1 MVSSHFKQHVRPEI
15 LRRWFNFLK
24 QIYPFYEDE
33 QMDEGKIDRI
43 FDDCEEELEMDEEG
57 DFVEVQDSILQDGV
71 EEEAEETEYITKD
84 PVRKNQTE
92 TSQSSMLLPENIE
105 KEARIK
111 PRNRKEG
118 EGLILA
124 PGEDQIPRNILMEKN
139 PFVLHFPSLFPDG
152 KGGLHD
158 PERKRKITSQ
168 DWIGQR
174 LRNMNPVF
182 AQNKPF
188 VFSAVY
194 LVEQQHLTNKMNI
207 NFMRGKFAKNP
218 DGSQFMQTEDGY
230 AVFDNIIGS
239 PRYWQKMKLDLIAKL
254 EQLGPSAFFYT
265 LSCANKRWQDN
276 LATILA
282 KTRPDLKVMHY
293 KEELSTRFL
302 DINLTRSKEKEQYED
317 EDENDDVAE
326 ESFIIPEENEHNTSS
341 QQHEDYFVH
350 EEVNTAVFQSLSDA
364 FKCKT
369 HHQCSRKPLNIYIEK
384 QEANKLQAENVIEI
398 TRNFNN
404 RVKAFRTQILTSKQS
419 PLQIEYYH
427 DRTEFQAR

>member
-1 MVSSHFKQHVRPEI
+1 MVSSHFKQHVRPEV
-15 LRRWFNFLK
+15 LRKWFNFLK
-24 QIYPFYEDE
+24 QNYPFYENE
-33 QMDEGKIDRI
+33 EMDEGKIDRLW
-43 FDDCEEELEMDEEG
+43 DDCEEEFEMEEAAISEVKDNVLTEG
-57 DFVEVQDSILQDGV
+57 D
-71 EEEAEETEYITKD
+71 EEEAEEVEYIEKD
-84 PVRKNQTE
+84 SVRKNQTE
-92 TSQSSMLLPENIE
+92 ISPSTILLPENIE
-105 KEARIK
+105 KDAK
-111 PRNRKEG
+111 VNPRNRKEG

-124 PGEDQIPRNILMEKN
+124 PGEDQIPCNILMEKN

-158 PERKRKITSQ
+158 TERKRKITAQ

-207 NFMRGKFAKNP
+207 NFMRGKFAKSN

-254 EQLGPSAFFYT
+254 EQLGPAAFFYT

-282 KTRPDLKVMHY
+282 KTRPDIKVVHY
-293 KEELSTRFL
+293 KEEASTQFL
-302 DINLTRSKEKEQYED
+302 NINITTSKDKEQYED
-317 EDENDDVAE
+317 EDENEDIE
-326 ESFIIPEENEHNTSS
+326 EEKLTVPQQDTHGTSS
-341 QQHEDYFVH
+341 QQQDDYFVH
-350 EEVNTAVFQSLSDA
+350 EEVNTTVFHSLSED
-364 FKCKT
+364 FKCKI
-369 HHQCSRKPLNIYIEK
+369 HPQCSRKPLNIYLDK
-384 QEANKLQAENVIEI
+384 QEANKLQAENVLEI

-404 RVKAFRTQILTSKQS
+404 RVKAFRTEILTSKAS